1 MSRYA
6 HVAYCDDIRPE
17 INGKMSLIG
26 LYSDKM
32 LLPDIPASLPKLGIL
47 VTAKTSF
54 DEPFEGFEIHVVMG
68 KQLLAELIVSEEEF
82 LAKVKQADPNAA
94 HQYVQAQFLISPLHV
109 HTSGEIAVRFKSG
122 EWEYCCNEL
131 KIEQAPEGALQL

>member
-54 DEPFEGFEIHVVMG
+54 DEPFEGFEIHMQPINMC
-68 KQLLAELIVSEEEF
+68 KHNSSFPPCMSTLLERLRYASSP
-82 LAKVKQADPNAA
+82 ANGNTAA
-94 HQYVQAQFLISPLHV
+94 MS
-109 HTSGEIAVRFKSG
+109 
-122 EWEYCCNEL
+122 
-131 KIEQAPEGALQL
+131 